1 MNFTKVKTIDNFIK
15 NTLLKNLTFD
25 LRNGKQPL
33 TNFKEGNIDD
43 RNKFVYV
50 QKTENVDKLKIF
62 HIIVGNDFVP
72 EVRKKYNEPAIR
84 FIRKAIKIGSARKT
98 DLIEDFKNFII
109 QNSTY

>member
-43 RNKFVYV
+43 RNKFYYL
-50 QKTENVDKLKIF
+50 QKTENVSKLKIF
-62 HIIVGNDFVP
+62 HIIVGNDSIP
-72 EVRKKYNEPAIR
+72 EIKKEYNEQAIR
-84 FIRKAIKIGSARKT
+84 FIRNVIKTSSAIKT
-98 DLIEDFKNFII
+98 
-109 QNSTY
+109 

>member
-43 RNKFVYV
+43 RNKFYYV
-50 QKTENVDKLKIF
+50 QKTENV
-62 HIIVGNDFVP
+62 G
-72 EVRKKYNEPAIR
+72 
-84 FIRKAIKIGSARKT
+84 
-98 DLIEDFKNFII
+98 
-109 QNSTY
+109 